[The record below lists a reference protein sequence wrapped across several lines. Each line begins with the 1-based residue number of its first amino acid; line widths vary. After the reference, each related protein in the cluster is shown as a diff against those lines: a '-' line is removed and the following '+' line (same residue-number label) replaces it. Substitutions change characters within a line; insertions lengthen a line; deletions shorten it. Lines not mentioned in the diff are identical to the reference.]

1 MHSLEICKLCGKVF
15 NGQQVPGEKGVCLD
29 CLSLLEAKYSQIHC
43 YIRDNKE
50 EARFDPAYL
59 AKMTGVRV
67 SDIKLLISMGYLE
80 RDMQTWSTTP
90 SERSILARKFEQEID
105 KMIEERRI
113 TTYGGKIY
121 KRKTT
126 DGGGGHDFTPLGI
139 AIRILTA
146 A

>member
-15 NGQQVPGEKGVCLD
+15 NGQQVPGKKGVCLD

-90 SERSILARKFEQEID
+90 SERSILAESSS
-105 KMIEERRI
+105 
-113 TTYGGKIY
+113 
-121 KRKTT
+121 KRST
-126 DGGGGHDFTPLGI
+126 
-139 AIRILTA
+139 R
-146 A
+146 